1 MTPDSTP
8 TIVGIDLGTTN
19 SEIAIVRDGRVEVI
33 PVAGSLRILPSVV
46 GIGDDGA
53 LLVGAAARNQHAAHP
68 ERTIRSIKRR
78 MGDASP
84 VRMADKDYA
93 PQEISAMI
101 LRRLKALAQDH
112 LGVEVNKAVITVP
125 AFFSDAQRQA
135 TREAG
140 EIAGLEVVRIINEPT
155 AAALAYESRHAGARK
170 ALVYDLGGGTF
181 DVSVVNL
188 EGEVVE
194 VLASHG
200 NNHLGGDDFDQ
211 KLIDLALAHLQQA
224 HQVDASRSPAAMAR
238 LQRAA
243 EAAKIAL
250 SDAPFATLA
259 EEYLLEHQGVPVHLA
274 LEVSREQYEAMIEPY
289 ISETLDAV
297 HVALSGAG
305 LTVGDIDEILL
316 VGGATRTPLVVQ
328 RLERELGKPPRA
340 EVDPDLCVAMGAAI
354 QAALIA
360 GTQTRTVLVDVT
372 PYTFGTSALGERDGQ
387 SYEYCYVPLIRKNT
401 PVPVSKSE
409 VFFTVFDGQPSVE
422 VLVYQG
428 EDPDAL
434 NNIEIGRFRVEGLS
448 DVPEGNPIV
457 LGLSLDLDG
466 ILEVTAR
473 EKTSGLQRSISI
485 GDAIARFEQG
495 KLEQARSRVQAL
507 FGEGSE
513 AGGAALAGGAGPV
526 IARTAGPVSAST
538 AGAVVSAPGVDARR
552 LVVEGQALLEKAE
565 RLLDKAGPQ
574 DAEDLVDAIEAIK
587 DALPGDEAAL
597 KAAMDTLADLLYYL
611 DV

>member
-1 MTPDSTP
+1 MIQ

-19 SEIAIVRDGRVEVI
+19 SEIAVVRDGRVEVI
-33 PVAGSLRILPSVV
+33 PVTGPVRILPSMV

-53 LLVGAAARNQHAAHP
+53 LLVGAAARNQHAVHP

-78 MGDASP
+78 MGDATP

-170 ALVYDLGGGTF
+170 VLVYDLGGGTF

-188 EGEVVE
+188 EGDVVE

-200 NNHLGGDDFDQ
+200 NNHLGGDDFDR
-211 KLIDLALAHLQQA
+211 KLIDFALAHLQQA

-250 SDAPFATLA
+250 SDAPFATLT
-259 EEYLLEHQGVPVHLA
+259 EEYLLERQGVPVHLA

-328 RLERELGKPPRA
+328 RLERELGKQPRA

-372 PYTFGTSALGERDGQ
+372 PYTFGTSALGERDGE
-387 SYEYCYVPLIRKNT
+387 SYEYCYIPLIRKNT

-409 VFFTVFDGQPSVE
+409 VFFTVFDGQPTVE
-422 VLVYQG
+422 ILVYQG

-448 DVPEGNPIV
+448 DVPAGNPIV

-473 EKTSGLQRSISI
+473 EKASGLQRSISI
-485 GDAIARFEQG
+485 GDAVARFEQDE
-495 KLEQARSRVQAL
+495 LDEARSRVQAL
-507 FGEGSE
+507 IGEDSDAGS
-513 AGGAALAGGAGPV
+513 AA
-526 IARTAGPVSAST
+526 SAL
-538 AGAVVSAPGVDARR
+538 SAPGVDARR
-552 LVVEGQALLEKAE
+552 LAVEGRALLEKAE
-565 RLLDKAGPQ
+565 RLLETAGAQ
-574 DAEDLVDAIEAIK
+574 DADDLVDAIEAIK
-587 DALPGDEAAL
+587 DALADDEAAL
-597 KAAMDTLADLLYYL
+597 KPAMDTLADLLYYL
-611 DV
+611 EV